1 MCLQSHRISVRQQTL
16 GIWLRSRQH
25 KTENLRANCSTLK
38 GMDPVNGDVN
48 IAAVNH
54 TDDSRNGEVDD
65 PQLVAVK
72 SASYWEEVDKEEI
85 ERERT

>member
-1 MCLQSHRISVRQQTL
+1 MSDKKFLAFGSVRDNT
-16 GIWLRSRQH
+16 RQ
-25 KTENLRANCSTLK
+25 KILRANCSTLK

>member
-1 MCLQSHRISVRQQTL
+1 
-16 GIWLRSRQH
+16 
-25 KTENLRANCSTLK
+25 
-38 GMDPVNGDVN
+38 MDPVNGDVN

-54 TDDSRNGEVDD
+54 TDDSRNGEVGD
-65 PQLVAVK
+65 PVAVK

>member
-1 MCLQSHRISVRQQTL
+1 
-16 GIWLRSRQH
+16 
-25 KTENLRANCSTLK
+25 
-38 GMDPVNGDVN
+38 MDPVNGDVN

-54 TDDSRNGEVDD
+54 TDDSRNGEVGD